1 MRITEARLIEP
12 RRIELAQRELAPAPG
27 EALLEIAACGFCMTD
42 FHKYEGHDPD
52 MTLPV
57 VVGHEAS
64 GVVVQTNPADARPH
78 PGDRVTGAFEF
89 AFATHAVAP
98 LDRLIRVPDDV
109 PLEHAIGEPLACVVN
124 VARAAN
130 PQLGDHV
137 VLIGCGSMGM
147 MLLTCLAR
155 SCAATVT
162 AVDVLPQRL
171 ALAAELGATHTAD
184 PRQTDAAEAI
194 MEVTGGR
201 GADVIVEFSGK
212 PAGLELASRILRYGR
227 SKVLVP
233 GSHVQPAE
241 YNLWPFMLK
250 GAEMAFVHPA
260 YSADF
265 DEDLRRGLA
274 GLRRGL
280 FALDR
285 ILTHR
290 FALADA
296 AEGFEMARTGAD
308 GYIKGLLLPNGCLE
322 GPAVRREAEGA
333 TGLRAGDGG
342 HLAPPPAW
350 RVGACRP

>member
-1 MRITEARLIEP
+1 MTITEARLVEP
-12 RRIELAQRELAPAPG
+12 RRFELVRRDLRPAPG

-52 MTLPV
+52 LVLPMV
-57 VVGHEAS
+57 LGHEAS
-64 GVVVQTNPADARPH
+64 GVVVETNPPEAGVS

-98 LDRLIRVPDDV
+98 IDRLIPVPAGV

-124 VARAAN
+124 VARTAN
-130 PQLGDHV
+130 PELGDHV
-137 VLIGCGSMGM
+137 VLIGCGAMGL

-155 SCAATVT
+155 SCASTVT
-162 AVDVLPQRL
+162 AVDVLPERL
-171 ALAAELGATHTAD
+171 ALAAQLGATHTVNPKEA
-184 PRQTDAAEAI
+184 DAAGVI
-194 MEVTGGR
+194 METTGGR
-201 GADVIVEFSGK
+201 GADVIIEFSGK
-212 PAGLELASRILRYGR
+212 PVGLELASRVVRYGR
-227 SKVLVP
+227 ARVLVP
-233 GSHVQPAE
+233 GSHVQRAE

-260 YSADF
+260 YSLDF
-265 DEDLRRGLA
+265 DEDLRRGLQ

-290 FALADA
+290 FTLENV

-308 GYIKGLLLPNGCLE
+308 GYVKGLLIPNG
-322 GPAVRREAEGA
+322 
-333 TGLRAGDGG
+333 
-342 HLAPPPAW
+342 
-350 RVGACRP
+350 